1 MFNHSDQR
9 EYRSIYETITCLPH
23 RRTVG
28 HCVIFYLGGTAV
40 DQREAQDL
48 QKIGSVSVSS
58 VNGSLDDV
66 TRQLSQQA
74 KAEGASHFRVIG
86 VNTPGDSSLWTG
98 TAEIYR

>member
-1 MFNHSDQR
+1 MKH
-9 EYRSIYETITCLPH
+9 LPA
-23 RRTVG
+23 
-28 HCVIFYLGGTAV
+28 YLTAAALLATASFPTFAATAV
-40 DQREAQDL
+40 DQREAQNL

-74 KAEGASHFRVIG
+74 KAEGARHFRVIG
-86 VNTPGDSSLWTG
+86 VDTPGDSSFWTG

>member
-1 MFNHSDQR
+1 MKR
-9 EYRSIYETITCLPH
+9 LPA
-23 RRTVG
+23 
-28 HCVIFYLGGTAV
+28 YLTAALLATASFSTFAATAV
-40 DQREAQDL
+40 DQRQAQDL
-48 QKIGSVSVSS
+48 QKTGSVSVSG

-86 VNTPGDSSLWTG
+86 VDTPGDSSLWTG